1 MKEISLAEASES
13 ETVKVALEAVSLE
26 VVTSAIDSVGAL
38 SSSAMVRVAVSSEKV
53 ELVALVRVMVAVS
66 LVSSVESARMGTL
79 KVPEVSPAEI
89 VREPDVEV

>member
-13 ETVKVALEAVSLE
+13 ETVKVALEAVSLD

-53 ELVALVRVMVAVS
+53 ELVALERVMVAVS

-79 KVPEVSPAEI
+79 KVPEVSPAEM
-89 VREPDVEV
+89 VREPEVEV